1 MSRIAVVEK
10 SKCKNGV
17 SCPFECGKVCPVNR
31 TGKQCIVVGED
42 DNKPIIDESLC
53 IGCGICPEKCPFD
66 AIQIINLPQELNQDP
81 VHQYSQ
87 NGFRLYNIPVPIF
100 GKVVGILGRNGI
112 GKSTAIKVLAGIE
125 KPNLGDYT
133 KEGSIDAAIKKY
145 KGSELQKY
153 LELQKAGKIRIAYKP
168 QAVDLI
174 PKNFNGT
181 VNDLLIKAD
190 EKNKVNEVCEELDI
204 KNILDTD
211 IKKVSGGELQRI
223 AIAATVLKDANVYF
237 FDEPTSYLD
246 IKQRIKI
253 SKYIKKLADE
263 KTAVVVIEHDLII
276 LDFLTDLIH
285 IMYGS
290 TGAYGVVSK
299 VKSTRVG
306 INAYLSGYSKDENI
320 RFRDKRIH
328 FDIHSLD
335 RKKQGTKLTG
345 WQDIKKD
352 FGRFNLNCTEGQINK
367 KESVG
372 VLGENG
378 IGKTTFVK
386 ILAGIIK
393 QDQGKITDEVKVSYK
408 PQYIDTDSEEIV
420 ATVIQDAILHYDSLL
435 VRPLNLKPLF
445 ERKIN
450 ELSGGELQRVAICLA
465 LSRKNIGLVLLDEPS
480 AYLDVEQRLVV
491 SKVIKDVIDQRDLS
505 VLVIDHDMLFM
516 DYISDRIMIFEG
528 IPAAQGEAKGPFLL
542 EEGMNGFL
550 KSINITM
557 RRDEESSRPRINKED
572 SQMDSKQKK
581 ENKFYY

>member
-31 TGKQCIVVGED
+31 TGKQCILINED
-42 DNKPIIDESLC
+42 DNKPVIDESLC

-66 AIQIINLPQELNQDP
+66 AIQIINLPQELSQDP
-81 VHQYSQ
+81 VHRYGQ
-87 NGFRLYNIPVPIF
+87 NGFRLYNMPVPIF

-112 GKSTAIKVLAGIE
+112 GKSTAIKILAGIE

-133 KEGSIDAAIKKY
+133 KNKTIDDAIQKY
-145 KGSELQKY
+145 KGTDLQKY
-153 LELQKAGKIRIAYKP
+153 LELQKSGKIKVSYKP

-174 PKNFNGT
+174 PKNFDGT
-181 VNDLLIKAD
+181 VRELLLKTD
-190 EKNKVNEVCEELDI
+190 EKNKIEEISIELSF
-204 KNILDTD
+204 NNLLDTD

-223 AIAATVLKDANVYF
+223 AIAATVLKNANVYF

-246 IKQRIKI
+246 IKQRIKV
-253 SKYIKKLADE
+253 SKFIKNLANE
-263 KTAVVVIEHDLII
+263 NTAVVVIEHDLII
-276 LDFLTDLIH
+276 LDYLTDLIH
-285 IMYGS
+285 IMYGA

-306 INAYLSGYSKDENI
+306 INMYLSGYSKDENI
-320 RFRDKRIH
+320 RFRDKKIS
-328 FDIHSLD
+328 FDIHNLD
-335 RKKQGTKLTG
+335 RKKSGTSLTG
-345 WQDIKKD
+345 WTKIKKD
-352 FGRFNLNCTEGQINK
+352 FGRFSLITNEGQINK

-378 IGKTTFVK
+378 IGKTTFAK
-386 ILAGIIK
+386 ILAGVLN
-393 QDQGKITDEVKVSYK
+393 QDDGKITNSVKISYK
-408 PQYIDTDSEEIV
+408 PQYIDTQSEEIV
-420 ATVIQDAILHYDSLL
+420 QNVILDSIANYDSLI

-445 ERKIN
+445 ERKIC

-465 LSRKNIGLVLLDEPS
+465 LSRKDVELILLDEPS
-480 AYLDVEQRLVV
+480 AYLDVEQRLIV
-491 SKVIKDVIDQRDLS
+491 SKVIKDVIEFRDLS

-528 IPAAQGEAKGPFLL
+528 NPSVKGTTKGPYNL
-542 EEGMNGFL
+542 EEGMNQFL
-550 KSINITM
+550 QNINITM
-557 RRDEESSRPRINKED
+557 RRDEESFRPRINKEN

-581 ENKFYY
+581 ENKYYY